1 MERSIYSQHIV
12 DMEHSVKQLLHFGA
26 ASAIITTNTAQGA
39 VCPRSG
45 RYFALQNTHVV
56 VTG

>member
-26 ASAIITTNTAQGA
+26 ASAIIGKIHPT
-39 VCPRSG
+39 PREEV
-45 RYFALQNTHVV
+45 QEDEV
-56 VTG
+56 